1 MFFGMCLLILTF
13 SNTGLGVWAG
23 SAFANFD
30 ESDRGNP
37 DILVQFMLMGTSALF
52 SSILLILP
60 ATVMLIQHDLGLFA
74 GIVFMAASFGI
85 LLAGVRAAASS
96 YRSIFIDSYGA

>member
-1 MFFGMCLLILTF
+1 
-13 SNTGLGVWAG
+13 
-23 SAFANFD
+23 
-30 ESDRGNP
+30 
-37 DILVQFMLMGTSALF
+37 MLMGTSALF

-85 LLAGVRAAASS
+85 LLAGIRAAAQS